1 MSSITKQITVPYTA
15 DQMYDLVYDINSYS
29 KFIPLC
35 RSSEVRE
42 EQGHQSRA
50 TMKIAKGKIGFEVTT
65 VNTMEKGRS
74 ISINLENGPF
84 KSLKGVWRFTPLGT
98 HQCIVSLHFEF
109 EFSNKLL
116 DVALGGLFKQ
126 LCDSMIESFANRQQS
141 VMARGRPDRFYKPAP
156 FFFRLKLVAIYN
168 SMPVNSRA
176 IAMLKI
182 P

>member
-1 MSSITKQITVPYTA
+1 MSSISKQITVPYTA

-35 RSSEVRE
+35 SSSEVRE

-50 TMKIAKGKIGFEVTT
+50 TMKITKGKIGFEVTT

-126 LCDSMIESFANRQQS
+126 LCDSMIESFRKQA
-141 VMARGRPDRFYKPAP
+141 
-156 FFFRLKLVAIYN
+156 AIRYG
-168 SMPVNSRA
+168 A
-176 IAMLKI
+176 GQT
-182 P
+182 